1 MQMKYQSK
9 KEERS
14 RSSNVG
20 SLKPAL
26 IYNILE
32 RTKVKDYMFV
42 CFCIHVLSWVRLKA
56 SILLNWILNF
66 ND

>member
-42 CFCIHVLSWVRLKA
+42 CFCIHVLS
-56 SILLNWILNF
+56 
-66 ND
+66 